1 MSPDLLRANMLP
13 RLWKYGE
20 DWINGLGALVI
31 TKPLIEYK
39 SIFSTQFL
47 GKILC
52 IILCIYVLGII
63 DFW

>member
-13 RLWKYGE
+13 RLWKYE
-20 DWINGLGALVI
+20 VWVDGLGALVI
-31 TKPLIEYK
+31 TKPLIEFK

-52 IILCIYVLGII
+52 IIYVFMFG
-63 DFW
+63 DYNFG